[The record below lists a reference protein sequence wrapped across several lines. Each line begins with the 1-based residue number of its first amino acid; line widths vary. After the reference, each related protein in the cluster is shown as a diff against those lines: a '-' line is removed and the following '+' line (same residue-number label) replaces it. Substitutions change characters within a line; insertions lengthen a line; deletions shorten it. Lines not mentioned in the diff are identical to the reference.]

1 MNARCQRLA
10 WGLSGCL
17 LIAVCGC
24 TGTTTTISSASC
36 AAPWLTTVPNAT
48 VGHPGPGMT
57 QRDAI
62 AISPGQTLRIYGYG
76 YETCYGPNHEPPDSP
91 FTDLTVHVT
100 QGHSRQVLAEVSAH
114 HPVGTFTIAV
124 RLPSDLRPGPAT
136 VGTSQPVE
144 SPLYIQVR

>member
-24 TGTTTTISSASC
+24 TGTATTISSASC
-36 AAPWLTTVPNAT
+36 GAPWLTTVPNAN
-48 VGHPGPGMT
+48 VRHPGPGMT

-62 AISPGQTLRIYGYG
+62 AVSPGQTLRIYGYW
-76 YETCYGPNHEPPDSP
+76 YETCHEPPASP

-114 HPVGTFTIAV
+114 QPGGTFTIAV
-124 RLPSDLRPGPAT
+124 RLPSDLWPGPAS

>member
-1 MNARCQRLA
+1 MNARYQRLA
-10 WGLSGCL
+10 GGLSGCL

-36 AAPWLTTVPNAT
+36 TAPRLTTVPNAT
-48 VGHPGPGMT
+48 ASPGMA

-62 AISPGQTLRIYGYG
+62 AVSPGQQLRIYGYG
-76 YETCYGPNHEPPDSP
+76 YQTCHDTNHEPPASP
-91 FTDLTVHVT
+91 FTDLTVYVT

-114 HPVGTFTIAV
+114 HPVGIFTIAV

-136 VGTSQPVE
+136 VDTSQPVE
-144 SPLYIQVR
+144 SPLYIEIR